1 MISWDLTLLH
11 LINRDWAHPVLDW
24 LMPAVSAVEAWYPL
38 MALAVLLVLW
48 RGRARGVLLCLCVG
62 MSLGIADGIIS
73 NTLKEAIGRVRPR
86 SAITGVTVRDLGDA
100 KPAFMRLFVPPTQRP
115 SQPRGLK
122 HGNSFPSSH
131 TMNMFAL
138 ATVIALFHRRWGIAI
153 YVLAALVAYSRVYCG
168 AHWPSDIAPSM
179 AMGVLVGWAVTRL
192 MLHASRRLGFGHVC
206 HGSEIATRS

>member
-62 MSLGIADGIIS
+62 VALGIADGVIS
-73 NTLKEAIGRVRPR
+73 NTLKGAIGK
-86 SAITGVTVRDLGDA
+86 T
-100 KPAFMRLFVPPTQRP
+100 
-115 SQPRGLK
+115 
-122 HGNSFPSSH
+122 GNSFPSSH

-138 ATVIALFHRRWGIAI
+138 ATVIALSHRRWGIAL
-153 YVLAALVAYSRVYCG
+153 YALAALVAYSRVYCG

-179 AMGVLVGWAVTRL
+179 AMGVLVGWGVTRL
-192 MLHASRRLGFGHVC
+192 MLLAARRFGLPRQKAAV
-206 HGSEIATRS
+206 